1 MASFSGVQYAD
12 LGVRIGVFAAANFL
26 AHAQPTLILEK
37 FAQTQYVP
45 KNKGQVIKWRRLV
58 PFAAAMEQLV
68 EGITPSPMGV
78 TYEDVSSQLAQFGS
92 WIPFTDV
99 LIETHEDDNLKQ
111 FTMGAGE
118 QAGLTK
124 ERILWNVLVAGTNV
138 IYSGTATSRATV
150 VAPVDLGDI
159 QLVQRALKVAM
170 AKPITKMITASERI
184 ATQPVAPGYIG
195 IGHTNLE
202 QDLRAITG
210 FVPRENYSDSSKLLS
225 DFEIGKLQDIRFI
238 LAPHLTYFPSAG
250 ATPATGV
257 LTTNGVNADVYP
269 LIFFGADAFAATAL
283 KGMDSAQ
290 VGVKNPK
297 MGESYEDP
305 LGQRGFVAWKMW
317 YSGVRLNEAWMIR
330 LEAAVTAL

>member
-1 MASFSGVQYAD
+1 MAFSGVNYAD
-12 LGVRIGVFAAANFL
+12 MGVRIGVFAVANFL
-26 AHAQPTLILEK
+26 AHAQPTLILERYAS
-37 FAQTQYVP
+37 FTSVP
-45 KNKGQVIKWRRLV
+45 KNKGQVIKWRRLI

-68 EGITPSPMGV
+68 EGITPSPTGV
-78 TYEDVSSQLAQFGS
+78 SYEDVSSQLAQFGA

-99 LIETHEDDNLKQ
+99 LIETHEDENLKQ

-118 QAGLTK
+118 QAALTK
-124 ERILWNVLVAGTNV
+124 ERILWNLLVGGTNV

-150 VAPVDLGDI
+150 IAPVDLGDI
-159 QLVQRALKVAM
+159 QLAQRALKVAM
-170 AKPITKMITASERI
+170 AKPITKIVSASEKV
-184 ATQPVAPGYIG
+184 ATQPVAPGYVAF
-195 IGHTNLE
+195 GHTNME

-225 DFEIGKLQDIRFI
+225 DFEIGKLQDVRFI
-238 LAPHLTYFPSAG
+238 LAPHFTYFPSAG
-250 ATPATGV
+250 NSPATGV
-257 LTTNGVNADVYP
+257 LTTNGTNADVYP
-269 LIFFGADAFAATAL
+269 LVFLGQEAFAATSL

-290 VGVKNPK
+290 VAVKNPK

>member
-1 MASFSGVQYAD
+1 MSFSGVNYAD
-12 LGVRIGVFAAANFL
+12 LGVRIGVFAVANFL

-37 FAQTQYVP
+37 YASFQTVP

-68 EGITPSPMGV
+68 EGITPSPTGIS
-78 TYEDVSSQLAQFGS
+78 YEDVSSQLAQYGA

-99 LIETHEDDNLKQ
+99 LIETHEDENLKQ

-118 QAGLTK
+118 QAALTK
-124 ERILWNVLVAGTNV
+124 ERILWNLLVGGTNV

-159 QLVQRALKVAM
+159 QLAQRALKVAM
-170 AKPITKMITASERI
+170 AKPITKILSASEKV
-184 ATQPVAPGYIG
+184 ATQPVAPGYVAF
-195 IGHTNLE
+195 GHTNME

-225 DFEIGKLQDIRFI
+225 DFEIGKLQDVRFI
-238 LAPHLTYFPSAG
+238 LAPHFTYFPSAG
-250 ATPATGV
+250 GSPATGV
-257 LTTNGVNADVYP
+257 LTTNGTNADVYP
-269 LIFFGADAFAATAL
+269 LVFLGQDAFAATAL
-283 KGMDSAQ
+283 KGMDSAA
-290 VGVKNPK
+290 VAVKNPK

-317 YSGVRLNEAWMIR
+317 YSGVRLNEAWMLR

>member
-1 MASFSGVQYAD
+1 MSFSGINYAD

-26 AHAQPTLILEK
+26 AHAQPRLMLER
-37 FAQTQYVP
+37 FAQNVTIP

-78 TYEDVSSQLAQFGS
+78 TYEDVSSQLAQFGA
-92 WIPFTDV
+92 WIPFTDI
-99 LIETHEDDNLKQ
+99 LIETHEDDNLAQ

-124 ERILWNVLVAGTNV
+124 ERILWNMMVAGTNV
-138 IYSGTATSRATV
+138 VYSGTATSRATV

-170 AKPITKMITASERI
+170 AQPITKMITASDKV

-210 FVPRENYSDSSKLLS
+210 FVPRENYSDSSKILN
-225 DFEIGKLQDIRFI
+225 DHEIGKLQDIRFL

-250 ATPATGV
+250 GVPTNV
-257 LTTNGVNADVYP
+257 LTTNGTAADVYP
-269 LIFFGADAFAATAL
+269 IVFFGADAFGATSL
-283 KGMDSAQ
+283 KGSESSRVA
-290 VGVKNPK
+290 VKNPK

-317 YSGVRLNEAWMIR
+317 YSGVRLNEAWIIR
-330 LEAAVTAL
+330 LEAAVSAL